1 MSLQNLREKARHF
14 KMKRRLGQNFLINP
28 EILSKIV
35 RALDLK
41 ENDHVLE
48 IGPGLGFLSQVLI
61 EAGARLTAIEVDGE
75 CVKKLRALSL
85 PRFEVIQSDFLDC
98 DLSPLLSEKS
108 KVIGNIPYNITSP
121 IIAKLLGEIGE
132 SSPWLGAIDSV
143 MLTVQREVARR
154 LVALP
159 GEEDYSQITLLI
171 NYFAQAE
178 LLFLIEPE
186 HFYPIPEVISAVVR
200 LVPYAAPPISC
211 LNTKLLRQLIRS
223 GFRQRRKMLRNNL
236 GFLKIGPDEL
246 LEVFAT
252 LNFDPQV
259 RAERLGLK
267 QFALL
272 ADALVSSGH
281 QNGNKCYRQESD
293 LVK

>member
-98 DLSPLLSEKS
+98 DL
-108 KVIGNIPYNITSP
+108 
-121 IIAKLLGEIGE
+121 
-132 SSPWLGAIDSV
+132 
-143 MLTVQREVARR
+143 
-154 LVALP
+154 
-159 GEEDYSQITLLI
+159 
-171 NYFAQAE
+171 
-178 LLFLIEPE
+178 
-186 HFYPIPEVISAVVR
+186 
-200 LVPYAAPPISC
+200 
-211 LNTKLLRQLIRS
+211 
-223 GFRQRRKMLRNNL
+223 
-236 GFLKIGPDEL
+236 
-246 LEVFAT
+246 
-252 LNFDPQV
+252 
-259 RAERLGLK
+259 
-267 QFALL
+267 
-272 ADALVSSGH
+272 
-281 QNGNKCYRQESD
+281 
-293 LVK
+293 

>member
-1 MSLQNLREKARHF
+1 MLLQSLKEKARHF
-14 KMKRRLGQNFLINP
+14 RAKKRLGQNFLINP

-35 RALDLK
+35 RAFELK

-48 IGPGLGFLSQVLI
+48 IGPGLGFLSQLLV
-61 EAGARLTAIEVDGE
+61 EAGARLTAIEVDSE

-85 PRFEVIQSDFLDC
+85 PRMELIQSDFLDS
-98 DLSPLLSEKS
+98 DLSALLSEKT

-121 IIAKLLGEIGE
+121 IIAKLLGEIGKP
-132 SSPWLGAIDSV
+132 SPWLGAIDSII
-143 MLTVQREVARR
+143 LTVQREVASR

-159 GEEDYSQITLLI
+159 GGEDYSQITLLI

-186 HFYPIPEVISAVVR
+186 DFYPIPEVTSAVVR
-200 LVPYAAPPISC
+200 LVPYATPPVSC

-236 GFLKIGPDEL
+236 GFLKISPDKL
-246 LEVFAT
+246 LEVFAE

-272 ADALVSSGH
+272 ADALVSSSH
-281 QNGNKCYRQESD
+281 
-293 LVK
+293 